1 MTARIDRSLLVI
13 VAGVCGAIHVGKLP
27 PALPALREAL
37 DISLVQAGFLISMVQ
52 LAGMS
57 LGLAVGLAA
66 DGLGLRRVMVAG
78 LALVSL
84 TSVAGGFTQDAGVL
98 LALRGVE
105 GFGFL
110 LTITPGPSLIR
121 RIVPVDQLDAR
132 MGTWASYMPVATAL
146 ALLVGP
152 PWIAVWGWPAW
163 WWLTGA
169 LSTALAIALWCLLPA
184 DPPVASRAPSVW
196 QTRLGETLHAP
207 GPWLV
212 AAAFAVYSA
221 QWLSVM
227 GFLPSMYAQA
237 GLAPGSI
244 GLASAVA
251 AGINM
256 VGTIGAG
263 RLLQRGASPQRL
275 LQTGY
280 AVMALASVGM
290 YAPIW
295 PAGELTVAGP
305 FVAVLIFSS
314 VGGLIPG
321 TLFGQAVRVAPS
333 AGTVS
338 TTVGWMQQ
346 WSCLGQFIGP
356 PVVAWVA
363 TRTGGWSLSW
373 VVMGVCGA
381 TGLLLARAL
390 GRLHTKRLESAT

>member
-1 MTARIDRSLLVI
+1 MTVRIDRSLLVI

-84 TSVAGGFTQDAGVL
+84 TSLAAGFTHDARVL
-98 LALRGVE
+98 LALRGIE
-105 GFGFL
+105 GLGFL
-110 LTITPGPSLIR
+110 LAITPGPSLIR
-121 RIVPVDQLDAR
+121 RIVPADQLDAR
-132 MGTWASYMPVATAL
+132 MGAWAAYMPVATAL

-152 PWIAVWGWPAW
+152 PWIAAWGWPAW

-169 LSTALAIALWCLLPA
+169 LSTALAIALWLVLPA
-184 DPPVASRAPSVW
+184 DPPAASRAPSAW
-196 QTRLGETLHAP
+196 QARLGETLRAP

-221 QWLSVM
+221 QWLSVV
-227 GFLPSMYAQA
+227 GFLPSIYAQA

-280 AVMALASVGM
+280 AVMALASVWM
-290 YAPIW
+290 YAPVW
-295 PAGELTVAGP
+295 PAGGLAVAGP
-305 FVAVLIFSS
+305 FVAVLLFSS
-314 VGGLIPG
+314 FGGLVPG
-321 TLFGQAVRVAPS
+321 TLFAQAVRVAPS

-346 WSCLGQFIGP
+346 GSAAGQFAGP
-356 PVVAWVA
+356 PVVAWLASQV
-363 TRTGGWSLSW
+363 GGWQWTWL
-373 VVMGVCGA
+373 A
-381 TGLLLARAL
+381 TGLCCVLGVLLSVLIARTLSQQIVA
-390 GRLHTKRLESAT
+390 S

>member
-1 MTARIDRSLLVI
+1 MTVRVDRSLLVI

-84 TSVAGGFTQDAGVL
+84 TSLAAGFTQDAGVL

-105 GFGFL
+105 GLGFL

-121 RIVPVDQLDAR
+121 RIVPADQLDAR
-132 MGTWASYMPVATAL
+132 MGTWAAYMPVATAL

-152 PWIAVWGWPAW
+152 PWIAVWGWPVW
-163 WWLTGA
+163 WWLTGV
-169 LSTALAIALWCLLPA
+169 LSTALAIALWRVLPA
-184 DPPVASRAPSVW
+184 DPPALSRAPSAW
-196 QTRLGETLHAP
+196 QTRLGETLRAP

-221 QWLSVM
+221 QWLSVI
-227 GFLPSMYAQA
+227 GFLPSIYEQA

-280 AVMALASVGM
+280 AVMGLASVGM
-290 YAPIW
+290 YAPVW
-295 PAGELTVAGP
+295 PEGGLAVAGP
-305 FVAVLIFSS
+305 FVAVLVFSS

-346 WSCLGQFIGP
+346 WSCLGQFLGP

-373 VVMGVCGA
+373 VVMAGCGV
-381 TGLLLARAL
+381 TGLWLARAL
-390 GRLHTKRLESAT
+390 GRLHTQRLERAT